1 MSDGADASGAAP
13 QHMAAPWAMLGLHN
27 ATYRERCTATVAD
40 TLVKDDEDGRW
51 LFTSKRGEVQ
61 RKKRTSPAQQA
72 KMIQERFVRLG
83 LMGEGNPDGF
93 VCCVRRADG
102 GFKFLGERGFA
113 KLGGALPAEPD
124 VVGIQAYVHGNYY
137 RNAYERPQGAG
148 RIKTATVV
156 VPTRP
161 DDSKFSQHGA
171 DGPAFVDGP
180 DGEKGINVPAKRCLL
195 YTSPSPR
202 DRG

>member
-83 LMGEGNPDGF
+83 LMGDGNPEGF

-102 GFKFLGERGFA
+102 GFKFLG
-113 KLGGALPAEPD
+113 
-124 VVGIQAYVHGNYY
+124 
-137 RNAYERPQGAG
+137 
-148 RIKTATVV
+148 
-156 VPTRP
+156 
-161 DDSKFSQHGA
+161 
-171 DGPAFVDGP
+171 
-180 DGEKGINVPAKRCLL
+180 
-195 YTSPSPR
+195 
-202 DRG
+202 

>member
-1 MSDGADASGAAP
+1 MSDGADASGANP
-13 QHMAAPWAMLGLHN
+13 QMMASPWAMLGLHN

-83 LMGEGNPDGF
+83 LMGDGNPEGF

-137 RNAYERPQGAG
+137 RNAYERPQGTG
-148 RIKTATVV
+148 RVGTTTRSSRSTA
-156 VPTRP
+156 PTARP
-161 DDSKFSQHGA
+161 SSTA
-171 DGPAFVDGP
+171 PTARS
-180 DGEKGINVPAKRCLL
+180 A
-195 YTSPSPR
+195 
-202 DRG
+202 